1 MRTLTYLNNM
11 TKLGKQLIEI
21 FNSPKAHK
29 NKPVVKEFKRQKANM
44 PCSHLKGT
52 YKQEGQITDL
62 ENDEVYDVEKEFC
75 NLCGAEITYE
85 IRQEINK
92 RLKNYEEII

>member
-1 MRTLTYLNNM
+1 M

-52 YKQEGQITDL
+52 HKELVPSVDL
-62 ENDEVYDVEKEFC
+62 ENDRVEGFEVEVC
-75 NLCGAEITYE
+75 NLCGTPITYE